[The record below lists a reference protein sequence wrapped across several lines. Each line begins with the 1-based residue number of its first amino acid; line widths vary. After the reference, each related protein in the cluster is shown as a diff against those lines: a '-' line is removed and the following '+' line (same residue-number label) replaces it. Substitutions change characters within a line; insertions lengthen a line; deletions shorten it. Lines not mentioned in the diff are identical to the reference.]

1 MKGERMHCPWV
12 ISILSGIILL
22 VSAAVSLG
30 DSAAIHENTIGM
42 RFVLVP
48 AGEFLMG
55 SDESPETLATDYP
68 GYSRKRLADLRDE
81 TPVHAVRISRP
92 FYLGQLEVTLGQFRY
107 FVEAAGYV
115 PESVADGTGG
125 YGYNPAYDPDKSA
138 RGDAFDGRNRRY
150 SWQNPGFYQSDAHP
164 VVNITWNDAMA
175 MAEWLSRKE
184 GRRYRL
190 PTEAEWEY
198 ACRAG
203 TQTRYYSGNDP
214 ASLVKIANT
223 FDTAACLFWPQWKIF
238 RSKQMTMRLLPH
250 PRGNTCRTLSD
261 FMICTEMSGSGFPT
275 GTAKTTMPNRR
286 GLTHPDRQRD
296 PFASVAVVPGTPG
309 LFMREVHFAT
319 GTRRKPVIL
328 WWGCVC
334 CSKRKTADR
343 QNRLIASRLAD
354 KSRACQDR
362 CEASLKAVE

>member
-55 SDESPETLATDYP
+55 SDESPEMLATDYP

-150 SWQNPGFYQSDAHP
+150 SWQNPGFYQSDDHP

-223 FDTAACLFWPQWKIF
+223 FDTAACPFWPQWKIF
-238 RSKQMTMRLLPH
+238 SLEANDNAAFTAPVGQYLPNAFGLYDMHGNVWEWVSDWYGENYYAESPGIDPTGPASGSVRVRRGGSWHTWSLYARSTFRNWNTPQTRYTLVGMRLL
-250 PRGNTCRTLSD
+250 LEAED
-261 FMICTEMSGSGFPT
+261 
-275 GTAKTTMPNRR
+275 
-286 GLTHPDRQRD
+286 
-296 PFASVAVVPGTPG
+296 
-309 LFMREVHFAT
+309 
-319 GTRRKPVIL
+319 
-328 WWGCVC
+328 
-334 CSKRKTADR
+334 
-343 QNRLIASRLAD
+343 SR
-354 KSRACQDR
+354 
-362 CEASLKAVE
+362 